1 MWPVW
6 QHRGGSFDICKRTLV
21 MGVLNV
27 TPDSFSDGGCFASI
41 GQAVARGRAMLA
53 EGADILDIGGES
65 TRPGSLPVPEAEEL
79 ERVVPVVNA
88 LAGEAVVS
96 IDTSKAAV
104 ADAALNA
111 GACIVNDVSGLGDPR
126 MIEVVRRH
134 QAGLVIMH
142 MQGTPQTMQ
151 QSPVYHDVVTEVGE
165 FLRQRVGLAVA
176 GGIVPG
182 QIVVD
187 PGIGFGKELDHN
199 LALLR
204 SLDRIAAATGR
215 PVLAGVSRKRFIGA
229 ITGREIPDR
238 LAGSLAAAAFA
249 IGRGARI
256 LRVHDVKESC
266 DVARMIDKLN
276 L

>member
-41 GQAVARGRAMLA
+41 GEAVARGRAMLA

-176 GGIVPG
+176 GGIVPA

>member
-1 MWPVW
+1 
-6 QHRGGSFDICKRTLV
+6 

-27 TPDSFSDGGCFASI
+27 TPDSFSDGGRFVSI
-41 GQAVARGRAMLA
+41 GDAVARGRVMLA
-53 EGADILDIGGES
+53 EGADIVDIGGES

-79 ERVVPVVNA
+79 ERVIPVVKA

-96 IDTSKAAV
+96 IDTSKAVV

-111 GACIVNDVSGLGDPR
+111 GACIVNDISGLGDPQ

-134 QAGLVIMH
+134 RAGLVIMH

-151 QSPVYHDVVTEVGE
+151 QGPVYHDVVTEVGD
-165 FLRQRVGLAVA
+165 FLRQRMELAVA
-176 GGIVPG
+176 DGILPG

-204 SLDRIAAATGR
+204 SIDRIATATGR

-266 DVARMIDKLN
+266 DVVRMIDKLN
-276 L
+276 K